1 MAQLFWRSR
10 LKRRARK
17 IILSLPDL
25 PSDIDD
31 NVFIA
36 LGTQA
41 AEADKTSAAYDE
53 FLFSEEG
60 YEQMPYED
68 SVDEVLSLQ
77 RSRNSERKGR
87 AELPIKMRVEYL
99 EKIIEAKQRKV
110 SDALSEKE
118 SIEKQL
124 RDESE
129 ILTGSKRGEDG
140 GFWEGVLPDT
150 TSRWKHVSSV
160 LKEWLV
166 FILVAGADATVVF
179 FTLFSILPSVREALL
194 FTIPA
199 VGVQILFPH
208 LTGRAIAAYRS
219 NKEQNGVSFNIA
231 AGIGTAWI
239 FYVLGMTVLRINLLA
254 KDYKKFDENGQDMPV
269 LLWWAVLIFSFL
281 ILVGLGAWVLVRA
294 MNANPHNTKYSRL
307 LYVYFSKVRRLRK
320 AEESQARSEA
330 DLEAELK
337 VLAEVGAQWDMRA
350 SVYDQVAESAKAVY
364 RRALVNQVGV
374 PEFTTEYLPESKF
387 KIRKSKRTS

>member
-1 MAQLFWRSR
+1 MAQLFWRTR

-25 PSDIDD
+25 PADIDD

-77 RSRNSERKGR
+77 RFRTAERKGR
-87 AELPIKMRVEYL
+87 AELPIKMRIEYF
-99 EKIIEAKQRKV
+99 EKNIEAKKRKV
-110 SDALSEKE
+110 VDALSEKE
-118 SIEKQL
+118 AIEKQL
-124 RDESE
+124 RDEAE
-129 ILTGSKRGEDG
+129 ILTGSKNGEDG

-150 TSRWKHVSSV
+150 TSRWKHVTSV

-179 FTLFSILPSVREALL
+179 FTLFSILPSEREAFL

-219 NKEQNGVSFNIA
+219 NKEKNAINFNIA

-254 KDYKKFDENGQDMPV
+254 KEYKEFDENKADMPV

-294 MNANPHNTKYSRL
+294 MNANPHNAKYSRL
-307 LYVYFSKVRRLRK
+307 LYVYFSKVRGLRK
-320 AEESQARSEA
+320 AEEDQARAEA

-337 VLAEVGAQWDMRA
+337 VLAEVGAQWDLRA
-350 SVYDQVAESAKAVY
+350 SVYDQVAESSKAVY

-374 PEFTTEYLPESKF
+374 SEFTTEYLPENKF
-387 KIRKSKRTS
+387 KIRKSKRTI

>member
-1 MAQLFWRSR
+1 
-10 LKRRARK
+10 
-17 IILSLPDL
+17 LPDL
-25 PSDIDD
+25 PADIDD

-41 AEADKTSAAYDE
+41 AEADKTSKAYDE

-68 SVDEVLSLQ
+68 SVDEVLTLQ
-77 RSRNSERKGR
+77 RSRTAERKGR
-87 AELPIKMRVEYL
+87 AELPIKMRIEYV
-99 EKIIEAKQRKV
+99 EKIIEAKKRRV
-110 SDALSEKE
+110 ADALSEKE
-118 SIEKQL
+118 ALEKQL

-129 ILTGSKRGEDG
+129 ILTGTKKGEGG

-150 TSRWKHVSSV
+150 TSRWKHISSV

-179 FTLFSILPSVREALL
+179 FTLFSVLPQAEEAFL

-219 NKEQNGVSFNIA
+219 DKEGNGHNFNVA
-231 AGIGTAWI
+231 AGIGLAWI

-254 KDYKKFDENGQDMPV
+254 KEYKKYDERNMDMPP

-294 MNANPHNTKYSRL
+294 MNANPHYSKYSRL
-307 LYVYFSKVRRLRK
+307 LYVYFAKSRSLRK
-320 AEESQARSEA
+320 AQESQAKSEA

-337 VLAEVGAQWDMRA
+337 VLAEVGSQWDMRA
-350 SVYDQVAESAKAVY
+350 SVYDQVAESSKAVY

-387 KIRKSKRTS
+387 KIKKSKRAN

>member
-1 MAQLFWRSR
+1 MAQLFWRTR

-25 PSDIDD
+25 PADIDD

-41 AEADKTSAAYDE
+41 AEADRTSEAYDE

-68 SVDEVLSLQ
+68 SVDEVLALQ
-77 RSRNSERKGR
+77 RARTTERKGR
-87 AELPIKMRVEYL
+87 AELPIKMRIEYV
-99 EKIIEAKQRKV
+99 EKIIEAKKRRV
-110 SDALSEKE
+110 VDALSEKE
-118 SIEKQL
+118 ALEKQL

-129 ILTGSKRGEDG
+129 ILTGAKKGEDG

-150 TSRWKHVSSV
+150 TSRMKHISNV

-179 FTLFSILPSVREALL
+179 YTLFAILPSVREALL

-219 NKEQNGVSFNIA
+219 NKEENGQNFNIA
-231 AGIGTAWI
+231 AGIGLAWI
-239 FYVLGMTVLRINLLA
+239 FYVFGMTVLRINLLA
-254 KDYKKFDENGQDMPV
+254 KDYKEFDEKNMDMPP

-281 ILVGLGAWVLVRA
+281 ILTGLGAWVLVRA
-294 MNANPHNTKYSRL
+294 MNANPHHAKYSRL
-307 LYVYFSKVRRLRK
+307 LYVYFAKIRSLRK
-320 AEESQARSEA
+320 AEESQAKSEA

-337 VLAEVGAQWDMRA
+337 VLAEVGSQWDMRA
-350 SVYDQVAESAKAVY
+350 KVYDQVAESSKAVY

-374 PEFTTEYLPESKF
+374 PEFTTEYLPETKF
-387 KIRKSKRTS
+387 KIKKSKRSI